1 MNKIINKAKSNVINQ
16 KKKYLFLSV
25 IMLVGIISGILF
37 IFFVSKEDKLQ
48 IKEQLEL
55 FLINI
60 KNKNLNNVTSL
71 INSLLS
77 NGLYLVS
84 FWILGISIIGIP
96 IIVFLLFLKSFIFGF
111 SIVSI
116 IYNYGFNGIM
126 LAIMYQIPHNLV
138 YLVLLLLLSFY
149 AINFSIKLFRLL
161 FLKENISL
169 GIYFKRYNKILL
181 VCILCSIVCSIFEI
195 FVTPVLMNLFL

>member
-1 MNKIINKAKSNVINQ
+1 MNKILNKAKSNVINQ

-25 IMLVGIISGILF
+25 IMLIGIISGVLF

-48 IKEQLEL
+48 VKEQLEL
-55 FLINI
+55 FLVNI
-60 KNKNLNNVTSL
+60 KNKNLNNFSSL

-77 NGLYLVS
+77 NGLYIVS

-111 SIVSI
+111 SIASI
-116 IYNYGFNGIM
+116 IYNYGFKGIM
-126 LAIMYQIPHNLV
+126 LAIVYQIPHNLV

-149 AINFSIKLFRLL
+149 AINFSIKLFRVL

-169 GIYFKRYNKILL
+169 SLYFKRYNKILL
-181 VCILCSIVCSIFEI
+181 VCIVCSIVCSIFEI
-195 FVTPVLMNLFL
+195 FVTPVLINLFL

>member
-25 IMLVGIISGILF
+25 IMLIGIISGILF

-48 IKEQLEL
+48 VKEQLDL
-55 FLINI
+55 FLTNI
-60 KNKNLNNVTSL
+60 KNRNLNNVSSL

-77 NGLYLVS
+77 NSLYIVS

-111 SIVSI
+111 SIASI
-116 IYNYGFNGIM
+116 IYNYGFKGIM
-126 LAIMYQIPHNLV
+126 LAIVYQVPHNLI

-149 AINFSIKLFRLL
+149 AINFSIKLFRVL
-161 FLKENISL
+161 FLKENITLS
-169 GIYFKRYNKILL
+169 IYFKRYNKILF
-181 VCILCSIVCSIFEI
+181 VCIVCSIICSVFEI
-195 FVTPVLMNLFL
+195 FVTPVLINLFL